1 MAYLIEFATGP
12 LFTFSISLM
21 ILGLL
26 RLILITVLDI
36 RKALKNAGDK
46 NIPYLKVVK
55 ETIQWM
61 IPWKNTIRTQPFF
74 SIVSFIFHIGL
85 VLAPLFLME
94 HIIIWRK
101 VFGFGW
107 PAIGKPV
114 IDILA
119 LLTVIGGI
127 ILLGLR
133 IISRKR
139 RDMSSAQDYLLLI
152 FILVLFISG
161 HFISRPYNPLEF
173 ETAMLIHAM
182 CGNFLLILFPF
193 TRLSHC
199 VLYPLLRLAST
210 VAWHFPRNA
219 GRDFNKLLYGQEKKK
234 I

>member
-1 MAYLIEFATGP
+1 MAHLIELATGP
-12 LFTFSISLM
+12 FFTFSISLM

-26 RLILITVLDI
+26 RLILKTIFDI

-46 NIPYLKVVK
+46 NIPYLRVVR
-55 ETIQWM
+55 ETVEWM
-61 IPWKNTIRTQPFF
+61 IPWRNTIRTQPFF
-74 SIVSFIFHIGL
+74 SIVSFVFHIGL

-101 VFGFGW
+101 LFRFGW
-107 PAIGKPV
+107 PAMGKIA

-119 LLTVIGGI
+119 LLAVFGGI
-127 ILLGLR
+127 ILLGFR

-139 RDMSSAQDYLLLI
+139 RELSSVQDYLFLI

-161 HFISRPYNPLEF
+161 HLVSRPYNPLGF
-173 ETAMLIHAM
+173 EAAMLIHAI
-182 CGNFLLILFPF
+182 CGNLLLILFPF

-210 VAWHFPRNA
+210 MAWHFPSNA
-219 GRDFNKLLYGQEKKK
+219 GRELNKLLYGQENKK